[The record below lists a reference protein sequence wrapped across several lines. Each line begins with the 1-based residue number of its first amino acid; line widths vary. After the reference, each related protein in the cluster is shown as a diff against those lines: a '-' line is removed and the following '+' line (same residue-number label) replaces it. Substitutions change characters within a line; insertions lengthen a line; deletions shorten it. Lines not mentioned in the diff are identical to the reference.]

1 MVHDWLKRSDA
12 EPGLGTQNLN
22 RKFERIFPRQVEV
35 DYTAYTQA
43 KRPAAKRW
51 ASTWGRTFT
60 RT

>member
-43 KRPAAKRW
+43 KRPAAKR
-51 ASTWGRTFT
+51 
-60 RT
+60 